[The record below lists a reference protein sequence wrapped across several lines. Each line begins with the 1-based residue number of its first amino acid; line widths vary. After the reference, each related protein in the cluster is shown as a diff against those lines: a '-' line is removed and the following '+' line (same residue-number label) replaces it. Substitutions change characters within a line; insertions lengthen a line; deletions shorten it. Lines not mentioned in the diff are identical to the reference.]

1 MTENIFFLK
10 YNERSLVDIWCKHMG
25 NPPPPTAKTK
35 NKKKKQFRAQCSECS
50 LLLGVP
56 PSTQRCGYLYYVL
69 YVVWIRKLDNEFI
82 KAYFD
87 LFWVCIFEKKPLM
100 FFIFM
105 LKREIL
111 YIKGL
116 CRIVDDHLNGIYVK
130 S

>member
-1 MTENIFFLK
+1 MKIKGQETFFFLEC
-10 YNERSLVDIWCKHMG
+10 NERSLVDIWCKHMG
-25 NPPPPTAKTK
+25 TSSPH
-35 NKKKKQFRAQCSECS
+35 KKKQFHAQCGECS

-56 PSTQRCGYLYYVL
+56 PSTQRCGYLYVL
-69 YVVWIRKLDNEFI
+69 CVVWIRNLDSEFI

-105 LKREIL
+105 LKRAIL
-111 YIKGL
+111 YIQRL
-116 CRIVDDHLNGIYVK
+116 CGIVDDHFNGIYVK